1 MKKSMVIGFALWG
14 LTAVA
19 RAATPTEQMEGFLLQ
34 LEQQGVEPAVQ
45 AFFRPSPGAS
55 VAMPQIL
62 MMQQQLKTVLPTL
75 GSTSGFEKVREW
87 NVAPSLTRLMYL
99 GKYPQTPLIWSAYF
113 YKSSDG
119 QWWPARLDISTDLNK
134 ALDGLN

>member
-1 MKKSMVIGFALWG
+1 MKKSMVIGAALLWFA
-14 LTAVA
+14 AVA

-34 LEQQGVEPAVQ
+34 LDQQGVEPAVQ

-75 GSTSGFEKVREW
+75 GTASGFEKVREW
-87 NVAPSLTRLMYL
+87 SLAPSLMRLMYL

-134 ALDGLN
+134 ALDGVN